1 MPKARVTGCF
11 CVEELQM
18 LFPDVD
24 ALNLVQVMEVMVGL
38 VVVVV
43 MMMIM
48 VMIMMMMMM
57 MVTMIG
63 VAADVVP

>member
-1 MPKARVTGCF
+1 
-11 CVEELQM
+11 M

-43 MMMIM
+43 A
-48 VMIMMMMMM
+48 VVVVVVVVVVVMMMMMM
-57 MVTMIG
+57 MIG